1 MRTAAILSIAV
12 LAVALLGPPAVAPAW
27 AHEGPA
33 SVLDLARVWSFG
45 GASLLVALG
54 AVSVLVLGRRRLALV
69 LAVALPLLGFELGLH
84 SVHHLDDREHASQ
97 CVLASA
103 ITHLNGTQV
112 DAPRFVSPI
121 EYTARPAPIPAD
133 IVAPRPSLAP
143 HAGRAPPIIPA

>member
-1 MRTAAILSIAV
+1 
-12 LAVALLGPPAVAPAW
+12 
-27 AHEGPA
+27 
-33 SVLDLARVWSFG
+33 
-45 GASLLVALG
+45 
-54 AVSVLVLGRRRLALV
+54 
-69 LAVALPLLGFELGLH
+69 
-84 SVHHLDDREHASQ
+84 
-97 CVLASA
+97 VLASA